1 MLNFRRTK
9 AIFRKE
15 IIHIRRDPR
24 SLILIILLPI
34 MLLLIY
40 GKALTFDIKHVPVA
54 VYNQDQGIKSQDFI
68 LDFHGSPYFN
78 LRYWISDYAALDRL
92 ITGRTV
98 RLALVVPHDFSRTI
112 YSGSTAQVQAI
123 VDGTE
128 PNTANV
134 VLGYTQAVT
143 YHFNQQLLLSRLER
157 LGRGDLELP
166 LQSEFRF
173 WFNED
178 LESVNFLVPG
188 LIAVIMTMV
197 GTLLTALTVVREV
210 EMGTM
215 ESLMSTTLT
224 GSELILGK
232 LTPYF
237 FICLL
242 DLLIAMAM
250 AEWVFQVPLRGN
262 FFLLLLLSAIFLVV
276 MLGQGLC
283 VSIVSKNQL
292 QAFQLGMLIT
302 FLPAVLLSGFV
313 FTIALMPW
321 PLQIISH
328 MVPARYLVTITKGI
342 YLKGIGL
349 DILWPQALILVIF
362 AVFFLGLAIF
372 KSPRQLS

>member
-1 MLNFRRTK
+1 MLNLRRTK
-9 AIFRKE
+9 AVFLKE

-24 SLILIILLPI
+24 SLFLIILLPV

-40 GKALTFDIKHVPVA
+40 GKALTFDIKGIPVA
-54 VYNQDQGIKSQDFI
+54 VYNQDQGVKSQDFI
-68 LDFHGSPYFN
+68 LDFYGSPYFN
-78 LRYWISDYAALDRL
+78 LRQWLSNYTELDRL
-92 ITGRTV
+92 ITGRQV
-98 RLALVVPHDFSRTI
+98 RLAMVIPPDFTRTI
-112 YSGSTAQVQAI
+112 YTGRTARVQAI

-143 YHFNQQLLLSRLER
+143 YHFNQQLLMSRLDQ
-157 LGRGDLELP
+157 LGRADIAIP

-210 EMGTM
+210 EMGNL
-215 ESLMSTTLT
+215 ESLLSTTLT
-224 GSELILGK
+224 GPELILGK
-232 LTPYF
+232 LGPYF
-237 FICLL
+237 FICLF

-250 AEWVFQVPLRGN
+250 AEWIFQVPLKGN
-262 FFLLLLLSAIFLVV
+262 FFLLLLLAAIFLIV

-313 FTIALMPW
+313 FAISLMPW
-321 PLQIISH
+321 PLQIISYL
-328 MVPARYLVTITKGI
+328 VPARYLVTIAKGI
-342 YLKGIGL
+342 YLKGLGL
-349 DILWPQALILVIF
+349 EILWPQALILVLF
-362 AVFFLGLAIF
+362 AVVFLGLAIWR
-372 KSPRQLS
+372 SPRKLS

>member
-1 MLNFRRTK
+1 
-9 AIFRKE
+9 
-15 IIHIRRDPR
+15 
-24 SLILIILLPI
+24 
-34 MLLLIY
+34 
-40 GKALTFDIKHVPVA
+40 
-54 VYNQDQGIKSQDFI
+54 
-68 LDFHGSPYFN
+68 
-78 LRYWISDYAALDRL
+78 
-92 ITGRTV
+92 
-98 RLALVVPHDFSRTI
+98 
-112 YSGSTAQVQAI
+112 
-123 VDGTE
+123 
-128 PNTANV
+128 
-134 VLGYTQAVT
+134 VT